1 MIFDHLEN
9 WKHLQLK
16 SSEALEQAFELV
28 SQLTPDSEIG
38 EYPLQGES
46 MFARVLEYE
55 TKPAQEAICE
65 SHRKYV
71 DLQATLKGSEDIE
84 WYYAPDL
91 KVEKPYDEAK
101 DATFY
106 TKGVQPILR
115 LTNTPGFFTLLFPSD
130 AHSPGI
136 TSIESEGLQVKK
148 VVVKIHV
155 DLFSALP
162 GISS

>member
-1 MIFDHLEN
+1 MIFDHIDN
-9 WKHLQLK
+9 WKHLQLQ
-16 SSEALEQAFELV
+16 SSKALEQAFEFL
-28 SQLTPDSEIG
+28 SQLTSESEIG
-38 EYPLQGES
+38 EYPLKGES

-55 TKPAQEAICE
+55 TKPAGKAICE
-65 SHRKYV
+65 SHRQYV

-101 DATFY
+101 DAVFY
-106 TKGVQPILR
+106 TKGKQPLLR
-115 LTNTPGFFTLLFPSD
+115 LTNAAGFFTLLFPSD

-136 TSIESEGLQVKK
+136 TSIQSKGPQVKK

-155 DLFSALP
+155 DLF
-162 GISS
+162 